1 MRKDDMTNQDDELQQ
16 LRNDLEQLRTNLEAL
31 SKSLLEPMP
40 VLKVDRLEYA
50 VKELV
55 LAREDAQTD
64 LGLIL
69 APLVARCRS
78 VQVSFDLGGVDGDLE
93 FTWNEPL
100 RVPAFHELIIEG
112 PHTNAPTEEAL
123 RVRIVMTHNRTVDR
137 PPAFTNARDPG
148 RAYLSEQA
156 RLVLRGLR
164 IHESANDARPLAPS
178 ACSGGALLNID
189 GDFGAVALEQSHV
202 STTEDVIGFGQRTFG
217 RVLFGHTHLRRQ
229 NGMVRT
235 VKNPD
240 TQKDEPA
247 PIYAVKRGTGWC
259 FAGAGGVVSSS
270 HTHLG
275 EGVLL
280 EKTPSI
286 LYLP

>member
-1 MRKDDMTNQDDELQQ
+1 MANQDDELQQ
-16 LRNDLEQLRTNLEAL
+16 LRNDLKQLRTDFQAL

-40 VLKVDRLEYA
+40 ALKVDRLEYS
-50 VKELV
+50 VKERV
-55 LAREDAQTD
+55 LTRKDAQTD

-69 APLVARCRS
+69 APLIAQCRS

-112 PHTNAPTEEAL
+112 PHTNNPSEGEL

-137 PPAFTNARDPG
+137 PPGIIDARDPG
-148 RAYLSEQA
+148 RAYVSERA

-189 GDFGAVALEQSHV
+189 GDFGAVALEQSYV
-202 STTEDVIGFGQRTFG
+202 SATEDVIGFGTRTFG
-217 RVLFGHTHLRRQ
+217 RVLFGHTHLGRQ

-259 FAGAGGVVSSS
+259 FAGAGGIVSRS

-280 EKTPSI
+280 DETPSI